1 MAKELAGR
9 AESRLAGIVV
19 LDASALIALY
29 SSADAHHSWA
39 LNMFRDTAASKLEMP
54 VLSFAEVLVHPTRQG
69 KREKFLSS
77 ISGLGLE
84 VTELPAKAALELA
97 NLRNQTNLKMPDVVV
112 LQRALEVG
120 GTLATTDRKLAETA
134 SGLGLAVSSPLA

>member
-1 MAKELAGR
+1 MAGV
-9 AESRLAGIVV
+9 VV

-29 SSADAHHSWA
+29 SSGDAHHSWA
-39 LNMFRDTAASKLEMP
+39 LEMFRNTAASKLEMP

-84 VTELPAKAALELA
+84 VIELPAQAALELA
-97 NLRNQTNLKMPDVVV
+97 SLRHQTNLKMPDVVV
-112 LQRALEVG
+112 LQRAVAVG

-134 SGLGLAVSSPLA
+134 SGLGLVVSSPLV

>member
-1 MAKELAGR
+1 MAGV
-9 AESRLAGIVV
+9 VV

-29 SSADAHHSWA
+29 SSGDAHHSWA
-39 LNMFRDTAASKLEMP
+39 LEMFRDTAASKLEMP

-84 VTELPAKAALELA
+84 VIELPAQAALELA
-97 NLRNQTNLKMPDVVV
+97 SLRHQTNLKMPDVVV
-112 LQRALEVG
+112 LQRAVAVG

-134 SGLGLAVSSPLA
+134 SGLGLVVSSPLV

>member
-1 MAKELAGR
+1 MAGV
-9 AESRLAGIVV
+9 VV

-29 SSADAHHSWA
+29 SSGDAHRSWA
-39 LNMFRDTAASKLEMP
+39 LEMFRDTAASKLEMP

-84 VTELPAKAALELA
+84 VIELPAQSALELA
-97 NLRNQTNLKMPDVVV
+97 SLRHQTNLKMPDVVV
-112 LQRALEVG
+112 LQRAVAVG

-134 SGLGLAVSSPLA
+134 SGLGLVVSSPLV

>member
-1 MAKELAGR
+1 LAGV
-9 AESRLAGIVV
+9 VV

-29 SSADAHHSWA
+29 SSGDAHHSWA
-39 LNMFRDTAASKLEMP
+39 LEMFRDTAASKLEMP
-54 VLSFAEVLVHPTRQG
+54 VLSFAEILVHPTRQG

-84 VTELPAKAALELA
+84 VIELPAQAALELA
-97 NLRNQTNLKMPDVVV
+97 SLRHQTNLKMPDVVV
-112 LQRALEVG
+112 LQRAVAVG

-134 SGLGLAVSSPLA
+134 SGLGLVVSSPLV

>member
-1 MAKELAGR
+1 LAKELAGR
-9 AESRLAGIVV
+9 AESRLAGVVV

-29 SSADAHHSWA
+29 SSGDAHRSWA
-39 LNMFRDTAASKLEMP
+39 LEMFRDTAASKLEMP

-84 VTELPAKAALELA
+84 VIELPAQSALELA
-97 NLRNQTNLKMPDVVV
+97 SLRHQTNLKMPDVVV
-112 LQRALEVG
+112 LQRAVAVG

-134 SGLGLAVSSPLA
+134 SGLGLVVSSPLV